1 MNVLTTRRI
10 EDLFSSLKV
19 EEKVNIISQGVVLR
33 LSDLRKR
40 LDMAENRVRQLEEK
54 YGVSLASL
62 EADGL
67 PNDADFEMHEDY
79 ILWHHWVE
87 VIEQAKVRISA
98 LEKIAQQGLYL
109 GESLRV
115 SY

>member
-1 MNVLTTRRI
+1 MLMIKRI
-10 EDLFSSLKV
+10 EDMFSSLRV

-40 LDMAENRVRQLEEK
+40 LDMAESRVRQFEEK
-54 YGVSLASL
+54 YGGSLSNL
-62 EADGL
+62 ETDGL

-79 ILWHHWVE
+79 ILWHHWVD
-87 VIEQAKVRISA
+87 VIEQARVRIPA